1 MTMPNLILISL
12 CASLLAT
19 FSAPSSTY
27 LYLLGSPNRAIGV
40 YDALEKEAQNKED
53 ESEEIEDEAEK
64 SRRERYHSGGG
75 VILV

>member
-1 MTMPNLILISL
+1 M
-12 CASLLAT
+12 
-19 FSAPSSTY
+19 
-27 LYLLGSPNRAIGV
+27 

-64 SRRERYHSGGG
+64 SRREKRYHSGGG

>member
-1 MTMPNLILISL
+1 M
-12 CASLLAT
+12 
-19 FSAPSSTY
+19 Y
-27 LYLLGSPNRAIGV
+27 G
-40 YDALEKEAQNKED
+40 ALEKEAQNKED